1 MVLDGALQ
9 GRRAEVVKALDEA
22 KIQTRPLASRNFLKQ
37 PVMRD
42 LDFIDNND
50 YTAANDIHN
59 NGFFVGNGSVLIK
72 DEITKL
78 YDVISSLLK

>member
-1 MVLDGALQ
+1 
-9 GRRAEVVKALDEA
+9 
-22 KIQTRPLASRNFLKQ
+22 
-37 PVMRD
+37 MRD